1 MKFELYKI
9 FRKKIVLIFIG
20 IGLLWLSLSILLP
33 ALQYRTFTEQ
43 MEPLAGIEAIHY
55 DRDLRNLYAG
65 QYTADELAPL
75 YAEYETIYNNP
86 DYQRSTDGSGYSFS
100 PADRNTTPLTDEAY
114 YKYLN
119 RYGVIASI
127 GNRAK
132 YSPLYIEDAKISGN
146 LAELYEGSIV
156 QSSAEDSLVPPADL
170 ENPIVQKVLGMYDVL
185 NTSFYGEYL
194 EGWVSFFNTVPILS
208 ILCGVN
214 HSDWNCHCIC

>member
-20 IGLLWLSLSILLP
+20 VGLLWLSLSILLP
-33 ALQYRTFTEQ
+33 ALQYKTFTEQ
-43 MEPLAGIEAIHY
+43 MEPLTGIESIHY
-55 DRDLRNLYAG
+55 DRDLQNLYAG

-75 YAEYETIYNNP
+75 YAEYERIYNNP
-86 DYQRSTDGSGYSFS
+86 DYQRSTDGGGYSFS
-100 PADRNTTPLTDEAY
+100 LADRNTTPLNDEAY

-119 RYGVIASI
+119 RYGVIARI

-132 YSPLYIEDAKISGN
+132 SLPLYIEDAKISGN

-156 QSSAEDSLVPPADL
+156 QSPEDDNLVPPADL
-170 ENPIVQKVLGMYDVL
+170 ENPIVQKVLGMYDNL

-194 EGWVSFFNTVPILS
+194 DGWESCFYKFAIFFK
-208 ILCGVN
+208 
-214 HSDWNCHCIC
+214 